1 MRGSNRQEL
10 RAVGLAAIA
19 LGLGLAACYSGTG
32 ARPDASGGILT
43 IGDDGIDDVGDGD
56 DDGGIEELEPAPG
69 GIRRLLAR
77 QNVESVRSVLGD
89 EAAAAAKPP
98 ADDALGAFATIA
110 AVELALPPVAI
121 EQYHAS
127 ATAVAKAAVASPG
140 RLGEIVPCVVGGP
153 QDDAC
158 YAAIARDLGHLAW
171 RRPLEQIEI
180 DELVA
185 IASQARAIDDGDFDA
200 GVEWLLATMLQAVDF
215 VYVVELGVDGGGTD
229 RELTGPELATRMSMV
244 LVGRAA
250 DADLLARAEAGEL
263 ADSAAIREVA
273 QELVALP
280 ESRAPLLSFFDELL
294 RLPELPTR
302 AKDPALVPQFTPEL
316 TAAMREETM
325 RLVDDVVFT
334 GGDTLELLV
343 AEHTFVDAQLAA
355 LYGVAAPAAGFERVE
370 LPPEQHR
377 VGVLGHA
384 SLLANLSHPDRTSP
398 TRRGGFVQKNLLCT
412 VIPPPPAD
420 VDTDLPPPS
429 QAETLRERLS
439 AHVQNATCN
448 GCHSQMDPLGFA
460 FENFD
465 PIGAYRTQ
473 EGTATIDAS
482 GSIDG
487 MGEFQNAA
495 ELAWILHDDPRVPA
509 CLVRNLYRWAVGHID
524 DEGQE
529 LALAD
534 LAERFAAADHA
545 FETLAV
551 ELVASP
557 VFRRVGAPK

>member
-1 MRGSNRQEL
+1 VQ
-10 RAVGLAAIA
+10 A
-19 LGLGLAACYSGTG
+19 
-32 ARPDASGGILT
+32 
-43 IGDDGIDDVGDGD
+43 
-56 DDGGIEELEPAPG
+56 
-69 GIRRLLAR
+69 
-77 QNVESVRSVLGD
+77 
-89 EAAAAAKPP
+89 
-98 ADDALGAFATIA
+98 
-110 AVELALPPVAI
+110 
-121 EQYHAS
+121 
-127 ATAVAKAAVASPG
+127 PG
-140 RLGEIVPCVVGGP
+140 RLGEIAPCVVAGP
-153 QDDAC
+153 QDEAC
-158 YAAIARDLGHLAW
+158 YEAIARDLGHLAW

-185 IASQARAIDDGDFDA
+185 VASQARAIDDGDFDA

-215 VYVVELGVDGGGTD
+215 VYVVELGVDTD
-229 RELTGPELATRMSMV
+229 AGNRELTGPELATRMSMV

-263 ADSAAIREVA
+263 ADPDSVRAIA
-273 QELVALP
+273 MELVALP
-280 ESRAPLLSFFDELL
+280 ESRGPLVLFFDELL
-294 RLPELPTR
+294 RLPDLATR
-302 AKDPALVPQFTPEL
+302 AKDPSLFPQFTPEL
-316 TAAMREETM
+316 TAAMREETL

-355 LYGVAAPAAGFERVE
+355 LYGVAPPAEGFARVE
-370 LPPEQHR
+370 LPAEQNR
-377 VGVLGHA
+377 IGVLGQA
-384 SLLANLSHPDRTSP
+384 SFLANLSHPDRTSP
-398 TRRGGFVQKNLLCT
+398 TRRGGFVQKTLLCT
-412 VIPPPPAD
+412 EIPPPPAD
-420 VDTDLPPPS
+420 VDTELPPPS
-429 QAETLRERLS
+429 EAQTLRERLS

-487 MGEFQNAA
+487 SEFGNAA
-495 ELAWILHDDPRVPA
+495 ELAWILHDDPRVPG
-509 CLVRNLYRWAVGHID
+509 CLVRNLYRWSTGHID
-524 DEGQE
+524 DEGQQ

-534 LAERFAAADHA
+534 LTERFATADHG
-545 FETLAV
+545 FEALAV

>member
-1 MRGSNRQEL
+1 MRGSNRHAL
-10 RAVGLAAIA
+10 RAFGLVAIA
-19 LGLGLAACYSGTG
+19 SGLGLGGCYSGVAG
-32 ARPDASGGILT
+32 RPDPSGGILT
-43 IGDDGIDDVGDGD
+43 IGDGGLD
-56 DDGGIEELEPAPG
+56 DDGGIDDGGVEELEPAPG

-77 QNVESVRSVLGD
+77 QYVESVRLLLGD

-110 AVELALPPVAI
+110 AVQLALPPVAV
-121 EQYHAS
+121 EQYNAS
-127 ATAVAKAAVASPG
+127 ATAVAKAAVAAPG
-140 RLGEIVPCVVGGP
+140 RLGEIVPCVGGGP

-158 YAAIARDLGHLAW
+158 YASIARDFGHLAW

-185 IASQARAIDDGDFDA
+185 IASQARAIDDGDFNG

-215 VYVVELGVDGGGTD
+215 VYVVELGIEADDGE

-263 ADSAAIREVA
+263 ADPDGVRAIAA
-273 QELVALP
+273 ELVALP
-280 ESRAPLLSFFDELL
+280 ESRGPLVLFFDELL

-302 AKDPALVPQFTPEL
+302 AKDPAMFPQFTPAL
-316 TAAMREETM
+316 SAAMREETL

-355 LYGVAAPAAGFERVE
+355 LYGVTAPAAGFERVQ
-370 LPPEQHR
+370 LPPEQGR
-377 VGVLGHA
+377 IGVLGHA

-420 VDTDLPPPS
+420 VDTELPPPS
-429 QAETLRERLS
+429 EAETLRERLS

-465 PIGAYRTQ
+465 AIGAYRTQ

-487 MGEFQNAA
+487 MGEFTNAA
-495 ELAWILHDDPRVPA
+495 ELAWILHDDPRVPV

-529 LALAD
+529 LALED
-534 LAERFAAADHA
+534 LAERFAAADYG
-545 FETLAV
+545 FEALAV

-557 VFRRVGAPK
+557 VFRRVGSPK